1 MNQQPNR
8 QVKIDR
14 LALKLKSVY
23 RGLPAWLR
31 FVLAPLEFVYYLDRV
46 LRPDLW
52 IMTGEE
58 TSSSRELTI
67 IFTGNNQNRYFL
79 KNLAFHSCSRDENIG
94 KTWLWNVS
102 KICRSFGQ
110 HDTLLI
116 NEIPR
121 YLRILF
127 KDPMTWYV
135 PCWVYGE
142 LYLSADHQQLVRNRS
157 LRSDINKIKKAN
169 LTFETASDTADC
181 HEFYHSMH
189 LPFVTQSHHDGAV
202 VTDYAEVLHE
212 LKRCDLVFVRNEEE
226 RLAGALIR
234 YSKNRAELW
243 FLGVKDG
250 NPEYVK
256 LGVIGALYYY
266 PILYFKSKGIQRV
279 DFGPSRAF
287 LKNGVLQYKR
297 KWDQTLSGTSR
308 DGFLIRPSSV
318 GPAVKGFLCN
328 NPFIITDRGKL
339 VGVVFAD
346 GKEQLSH
353 DFLEQTSR
361 QYSLKG
367 MAGLVVCTFGG
378 VEGDEPYVVPS
389 ALSDRIAVR
398 SVGRDSRDRRD

>member
-8 QVKIDR
+8 QVKIDG

-31 FVLAPLEFVYYLDRV
+31 IVLAPLEFVYYLDRV
-46 LRPDLW
+46 LRPNLW
-52 IMTGEE
+52 IMAGEE
-58 TSSSRELTI
+58 ISSSRELTI
-67 IFTGNNQNRYFL
+67 IFAGSNQNRYFF
-79 KNLAFHSCSRDENIG
+79 KNLAFQSCSRDENIG
-94 KTWLWNVS
+94 KTWLWTIPKVS
-102 KICRSFGQ
+102 RSVK
-110 HDTLLI
+110 HDDALTI
-116 NEIPR
+116 TEVPR
-121 YLRILF
+121 FLHVLF
-127 KDPMTWYV
+127 KRPMTWYA

-142 LYLSADHQQLVRNRS
+142 LNILGGHHNLVKNRS

-169 LTFETASDTADC
+169 LTFEVTDDPSELHD
-181 HEFYHSMH
+181 FYYGMH
-189 LPFVTQSHHDGAV
+189 VPFVTQTHRDGAV
-202 VTDYAEVLHE
+202 VIDYDVVKREFR
-212 LKRCDLVFVRNEEE
+212 RCDLVFIRKDDE

-234 YSKNRAELW
+234 YSKNHAELW
-243 FLGVKDG
+243 FLGIKDG
-250 NPEYVK
+250 NLDHIKY
-256 LGVIGALYYY
+256 GVVAALYYFS
-266 PILYFKSKGIQRV
+266 ILHLEAKGIQRV
-279 DFGPSRAF
+279 DFGPSRTF

-297 KWDQTLSGTSR
+297 KWDQALNGTSR

-328 NPFIITDRGKL
+328 NPFIIADRGKL

-346 GKEQLSH
+346 GREHLSQ

-367 MAGLVVCTFGG
+367 MAGTVVFTFGG

-398 SVGRDSRDRRD
+398 RVGCD